1 MSISVW
7 LLYLSVIT
15 VLIITPGPIAVLCMS
30 HGAQYGKRKSLA
42 TVTGGMFAALT
53 LMLAS
58 GLGLGAII
66 MASETAFLALKL
78 CGAAYLIYLGI
89 QTWRSPLVIEAQSTE
104 QTANSKSAWHLLRSG
119 YLVGIGNPKDLLF
132 FGALFPQFIVAEQ
145 ALFGQLLLLA
155 VTWLIVD
162 FSLMFSYAVLGNRLI
177 NALHRLGLT
186 RAFNRITGGAF
197 MAAGGALIIAQR

>member
-1 MSISVW
+1 MSISLW

-66 MASETAFLALKL
+66 MASETAFWALKL

-89 QTWRSPLVIEAQSTE
+89 QTWRAPLVIKAQPVE
-104 QTANSKSAWHLLRSG
+104 QNTSNKSAYRLLRSG

-145 ALFGQLLLLA
+145 PLFEQLAILA
-155 VTWLIVD
+155 ITWLVID
-162 FSLMFSYAVLGNRLI
+162 FSLMFAYAVLGNHLI
-177 NALHRLGLT
+177 SALQRLGLT
-186 RAFNRITGGAF
+186 RIFNRITGGAF
-197 MAAGGALIIAQR
+197 MVAGGALIVAQR